1 MMVLFIDILQTQ
13 VYDIGIVE
21 TAGEKEIDEETLG
34 YRYQVIYYLLYMYM
48 WMCMYNSK
56 QKLYW

>member
-48 WMCMYNSK
+48 
-56 QKLYW
+56 